1 MQTRNQNQS
10 SQVQGSLECIFGKSE
25 QWVESSSGCS
35 RLWLLIGNS
44 FVGHRNVLFGT
55 FSHLDTI
62 EHLILVQAQNDSLI
76 DDFIHANYDT
86 VEIILN
92 GFLVILFGA
101 YQGQDVT
108 DAVDDVLHEYKIL
121 LVFAQQKNV
130 QFIHNLK

>member
-1 MQTRNQNQS
+1 
-10 SQVQGSLECIFGKSE
+10 
-25 QWVESSSGCS
+25 
-35 RLWLLIGNS
+35 
-44 FVGHRNVLFGT
+44 
-55 FSHLDTI
+55 
-62 EHLILVQAQNDSLI
+62 LVQAQNDSLI